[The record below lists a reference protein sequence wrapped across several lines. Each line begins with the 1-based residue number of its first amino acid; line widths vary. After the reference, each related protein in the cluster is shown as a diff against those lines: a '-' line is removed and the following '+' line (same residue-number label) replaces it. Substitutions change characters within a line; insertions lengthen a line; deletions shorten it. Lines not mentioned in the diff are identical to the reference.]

1 MAWYRLCMQQKFL
14 SKIYITKFVKIKQ
27 RSTSVPCRLLDNNLV
42 QSTSPLALHPYLY
55 YQSTHALVS
64 SDKLERPWW
73 LHFGR
78 DTRVGPFPFQIDPG
92 LIHWPLE
99 LRCSDSSL
107 TVSPLVHSS
116 HARTH
121 TSVKRFGPDSTF
133 GLICKSKA
141 QNSPIDAV
149 RPCTKPN

>member
-64 SDKLERPWW
+64 SDKLERDHGDCILDVTLVWDRFHSK
-73 LHFGR
+73 L
-78 DTRVGPFPFQIDPG
+78 T
-92 LIHWPLE
+92 LIHWPLK

-141 QNSPIDAV
+141 QNSSIDVV